1 MNKIVKTT
9 LALLMLGLMLFSTIS
24 FALISNVSALTIDS
38 VAIADKIQPGKTTR
52 ITIGLENDADVDI
65 EDVSV
70 TLDLI
75 DVPFAPFDSASEYSI
90 DEIDEDDT
98 EYAEFEII
106 ALNNAQTGIYKIPV
120 IIIYTQEGDD
130 KTKKSLISIVVDS
143 KPKID
148 VSVDDS
154 LLIKGEDNRFFIEIT
169 NKGLSD
175 AKFLEIEIGLGQYE
189 LLTTR
194 NHYIGDI
201 DSDDFDSVRIN
212 AFFNKNVGSV
222 VNMPVTVTY
231 RDDLNQEYIDTRNIN
246 LKVYNEG
253 RAVELGLVEKS
264 VGGNYVIG
272 IFLIIVLY
280 LIYRMLKKKSLGKR
294 VNK

>member
-272 IFLIIVLY
+272 IFLIIVLI
-280 LIYRMLKKKSLGKR
+280 LVFFFM
-294 VNK
+294 

>member
-169 NKGLSD
+169 N
-175 AKFLEIEIGLGQYE
+175 
-189 LLTTR
+189 
-194 NHYIGDI
+194 
-201 DSDDFDSVRIN
+201 
-212 AFFNKNVGSV
+212 
-222 VNMPVTVTY
+222 
-231 RDDLNQEYIDTRNIN
+231 
-246 LKVYNEG
+246 
-253 RAVELGLVEKS
+253 
-264 VGGNYVIG
+264 
-272 IFLIIVLY
+272 
-280 LIYRMLKKKSLGKR
+280 
-294 VNK
+294 